1 VLNSA
6 DAPTDVINRMLDLV
20 EFMEQKLMALPIS
33 HTVLGEVAFQNHAYA
48 KALHHKEID
57 AFQETSAQEIEALI
71 SINSNLQQH
80 DAAWGTL
87 LMAQSEYDISEHEA
101 WYERLGR
108 WQEALVAYNKRQS
121 EDPSCLDSFYGR
133 MRCLHALGEW
143 KQLSQDIDEH
153 WVRAGLDG
161 KRELAPMAAAAAW
174 SLSEW
179 DAMDDYISAMR
190 ADSPDRAFYKAILA
204 IHKVQYPRALAQITR
219 ARDLLENET
228 TFLNGDNYARS
239 YTLSRTILQISFAD
253 HSFIV

>member
-1 VLNSA
+1 
-6 DAPTDVINRMLDLV
+6 MLDLI

-108 WQEALVAYNKRQS
+108 WSEALAAYNKRQAENPNS
-121 EDPSCLDSFYGR
+121 LDAFYGR

-143 KQLSQDIDEH
+143 KDLAQNIEEH
-153 WVRAGLDG
+153 WSRAGIEG
-161 KRELAPMAAAAAW
+161 RRELAPMAAAAAW
-174 SLSEW
+174 SLSGWE
-179 DAMDDYISAMR
+179 AMDDYISAMR

-204 IHKVQYPRALAQITR
+204 IHKVQYPRALAQIAR
-219 ARDLLENET
+219 ARELLESET
-228 TFLNGDNYARS
+228 TSLTGDNYARS
-239 YTLSRTILQISFAD
+239 YTLSLYPSSFQCAD
-253 HSFIV
+253 LK